1 VHWPGRVADPGGVR
15 HQYVHA
21 VDLMPTLLEVIGI
34 EPPATIAGVA
44 QTPLEGVSFA
54 HTLGDAAAPSRHV
67 TQYYEMLGSRA
78 LYHDGWKAV
87 VFHALPGPRAS
98 YDGSD
103 PDVPFDEESWEL
115 YDLRADPSETMDL
128 AASHPER
135 LREMIELWWREAER
149 HQVLPLNHAPN
160 LRNRSFRIVA
170 EVRVGDA
177 GIDGFLC
184 GDGGATGGY
193 GVYVRDG
200 RLHYTHNFL
209 DLHHFTVAADVPV
222 PRGEHRLRVE
232 FTATGR
238 FKGDVALYY
247 DDLPVGSGHVP
258 ATVPV
263 FYGLSGFTVGYVRG
277 TSPVPG
283 LVAPCRV
290 TPGALVRV
298 IVELDPRSW
307 RDPAR
312 GNAAAEAADPVR
324 DDRAGLATQ

>member
-1 VHWPGRVADPGGVR
+1 
-15 HQYVHA
+15 
-21 VDLMPTLLEVIGI
+21 
-34 EPPATIAGVA
+34 
-44 QTPLEGVSFA
+44 
-54 HTLGDAAAPSRHV
+54 
-67 TQYYEMLGSRA
+67 
-78 LYHDGWKAV
+78 
-87 VFHALPGPRAS
+87 
-98 YDGSD
+98 
-103 PDVPFDEESWEL
+103 
-115 YDLRADPSETMDL
+115 
-128 AASHPER
+128 
-135 LREMIELWWREAER
+135 MIELWWREAER
-149 HQVLPLNHAPN
+149 HQVLPLNHEPGRHGDTRHRRVRYEYRPGIGAIPAAMAPN
-160 LRNRSFRIVA
+160 LRNRSHRIIA

-177 GIDGFLC
+177 GIDGWLC

-193 GVYVRDG
+193 GAYVRDG

-209 DLHHFTVAADVPV
+209 GLHAFTTVAEVPV

-238 FKGDVALYY
+238 FRGDVALYY
-247 DDLPVGSGHVP
+247 DDLPVGAGHVP

-283 LVAPCRV
+283 IAAPCRI
-290 TPGALVRV
+290 TEGALERV